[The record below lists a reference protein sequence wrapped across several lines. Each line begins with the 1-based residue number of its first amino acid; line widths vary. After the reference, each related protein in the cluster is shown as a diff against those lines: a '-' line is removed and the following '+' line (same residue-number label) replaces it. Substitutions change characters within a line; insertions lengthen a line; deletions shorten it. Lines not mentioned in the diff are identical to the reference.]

1 MRGGQEHGARGPG
14 AYKKNI
20 KNDNWTFRQ
29 TPRLHSEV
37 PTCFQIRLIAE
48 LSQLHRRWRLHF
60 EGRQKSSPTASRVE
74 TCRNA
79 RHQHYIVME
88 MPSIWCVR
96 RTTRSPLQKVSQ
108 FTCLSRMVT
117 ECLTMWIELSRF
129 KESSNNHLKSCRLPR
144 HLDEEEIYPFRVFKF
159 RIHCLAAKRNAK
171 GEGSLVEFSI
181 GKDM

>member
-1 MRGGQEHGARGPG
+1 
-14 AYKKNI
+14 
-20 KNDNWTFRQ
+20 
-29 TPRLHSEV
+29 
-37 PTCFQIRLIAE
+37 
-48 LSQLHRRWRLHF
+48 
-60 EGRQKSSPTASRVE
+60 
-74 TCRNA
+74 
-79 RHQHYIVME
+79 
-88 MPSIWCVR
+88 
-96 RTTRSPLQKVSQ
+96 
-108 FTCLSRMVT
+108 MVT